1 MQKAL
6 IIDTEVNIM
15 ELKTAA
21 ASDFKRLAQFYRD
34 VILHTENMDIYT
46 KWVYGQHPTDEMIM
60 GYINEG
66 AMYFCE
72 KDGSIISAVAVTP
85 YQGEDYHNTEWSL
98 MADDNEVSVVH
109 ILCVDP
115 KLQKQ
120 GIARETMMLVIER
133 SRNMGKKAV
142 RLDALSCNTPAHRLY
157 NSLGFEKKG
166 QQCWYADNVG
176 RTDFFLFE
184 FAL

>member
-6 IIDTEVNIM
+6 RTDIEVNKM
-15 ELKTAA
+15 KLNK
-21 ASDFKRLAQFYRD
+21 ASENDFNRLTKFYRD
-34 VILHTENMDIYT
+34 VIQHTENMDIYAR
-46 KWVYGQHPTDEMIM
+46 WVYGQHPNDEMIM
-60 GYINEG
+60 RYISEG

-85 YQGEDYHNTEWSL
+85 YQGEDYHNTEWSVKL
-98 MADDNEVSVVH
+98 NDDEVSVVH

-115 KLQKQ
+115 RIQKQ
-120 GIARETMMLVIER
+120 GIARETMGLVMEM

-157 NSLGFEKKG
+157 TSLDFVKKD
-166 QQCWYADNVG
+166 QQRWYADNVG
-176 RTDFFLFE
+176 STDFFLFE
-184 FAL
+184 FVL